1 MTTPLEL
8 VSATA
13 NPDKLAEIRAIL
25 GTRVALRER
34 PGDIPDVV
42 EDGDTLEDNAR
53 LKAKAIAAA
62 TGFPAVADDT
72 GLVVDVLHG
81 APGVH
86 SARYAGP
93 EASYEANVAKLLDE
107 LRNVPDVDRAAR
119 FMTVALVAW
128 PDGSEVM
135 STGTVEG
142 RITRERRGTGRFG
155 YDPVF
160 EPLETPGITFAE
172 MSDAEKNRISHR
184 GRAFRTL
191 LDLL

>member
-1 MTTPLEL
+1 MTERLEL

-25 GTRVALRER
+25 GTRVTLRER
-34 PGDIPDVV
+34 PVDIPDVV

-53 LKAKAIAAA
+53 LKARAIAAA
-62 TGFPAVADDT
+62 TGIPAVADDT
-72 GLVVDVLHG
+72 GLVVDALDG
-81 APGVH
+81 KPGLH

-93 EASYEANVAKLLDE
+93 EASYQANVTKLLDE
-107 LRNVPDVDRAAR
+107 LRNVPEDDRAAR

-128 PDGSEVM
+128 PDGSEVS

-142 RITRERRGTGRFG
+142 RITMQRRGTGRFG

-160 EPLETPGITFAE
+160 EPLETPGVTFAE

-184 GRAFRTL
+184 GRAFRAL
-191 LDLL
+191 LDRL